1 MRRSPDFRETVR
13 RGRRA
18 GSRHLVVHL
27 VGPSAPDGPT
37 GAGPTGPEGAGP
49 EGAGPE
55 GAGPEGAG
63 PEGAGPEGAGAADAP
78 VTAGFVVSRAV
89 GGSVVRHRVQRRL
102 RHLVAARLGDLPAG
116 TRLVVR
122 ANPGAASA
130 TSLELA
136 ADLDRGLR
144 TAQRPPRSGPR

>member
-37 GAGPTGPEGAGP
+37 GAGPTGPEGA
-49 EGAGPE
+49 A
-55 GAGPEGAG
+55 A
-63 PEGAGPEGAGAADAP
+63 EGAGAADAP

>member
-37 GAGPTGPEGAGP
+37 GAGPTGPEGAAA
-49 EGAGPE
+49 EGA
-55 GAGPEGAG
+55 AA
-63 PEGAGPEGAGAADAP
+63 EGAGAADAP